1 MSTNIFDASGQ
12 KLIIDGRLTTI
23 SQADVD
29 IKTDAGED
37 KTNREGITNRVDV
50 RCDEDGH
57 EIVVLGQDMVN
68 LERN

>member
-1 MSTNIFDASGQ
+1 V
-12 KLIIDGRLTTI
+12 
-23 SQADVD
+23 DVD

-50 RCDEDGH
+50 RYDEDGR
-57 EIVVLGQDMVN
+57 EIVVLGQDMIN